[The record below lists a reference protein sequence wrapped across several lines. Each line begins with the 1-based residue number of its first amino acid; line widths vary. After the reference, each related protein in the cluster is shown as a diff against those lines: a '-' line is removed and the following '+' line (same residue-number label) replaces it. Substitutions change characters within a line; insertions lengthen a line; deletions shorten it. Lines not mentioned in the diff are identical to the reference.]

1 MRFSHEPLARKFGQ
15 PLPTFTTL
23 NRVTLPHLNGWS
35 YSNNTHEDRT
45 CHITESYNWFQ
56 INYLPYS
63 YVLFLF
69 PEKLHLKR
77 NSLYNGVESF
87 VLFVGYPRS
96 GHSLVGAI
104 LDSHPEIIIP
114 HEFDLLTK
122 FNRFFNDPN
131 EESRGRR
138 LRIFSKLHT
147 VSRRQAMFGNRSPN
161 YTLGYSYHI
170 PGSWQGKYRNGIK
183 VSVRSLS

>member
-1 MRFSHEPLARKFGQ
+1 MY
-15 PLPTFTTL
+15 
-23 NRVTLPHLNGWS
+23 
-35 YSNNTHEDRT
+35 YSN
-45 CHITESYNWFQ
+45 
-56 INYLPYS
+56 
-63 YVLFLF
+63 VLSFF

-122 FNRFFNDPN
+122 LNRFFHDPN
-131 EESRGRR
+131 EDSHSRR
-138 LRIFSKLHT
+138 LRIFSKLHS

-170 PGSWQGKYRNGIK
+170 PGSWQGKYRNRIR